1 MPFGSNKQEDT
12 RKMIRPAA
20 FAFIAGVTLAGCAKP
35 PLPADEASLRELDAA
50 YVDAWLTEDFA
61 AQEKAVL
68 ALFDPDAAIMPG
80 GGLAPEVGVAN
91 LKNFWFPDGVQP
103 TIVTHFTHEIED
115 VDLSGTLGVVA
126 GRYTLNFTYEN
137 QSVAQAGNY
146 LFVARNTSNGWRI
159 TRMIWNDQQLT
170 EV

>member
-1 MPFGSNKQEDT
+1 LFFSRQEQEDEG
-12 RKMIRPAA
+12 KMTRPAA
-20 FAFIAGVTLAGCAKP
+20 FAFFAAIFLASCAKEP
-35 PLPADEASLRELDAA
+35 PSADEASLRALDAA
-50 YVDAWLTEDFA
+50 YVEAWLTEDVA
-61 AQEKAVL
+61 AQEKEVL
-68 ALFDPDAAIMPG
+68 ALFDRNAVIMPG
-80 GGLAPEVGVAN
+80 GGLAPEVGIVN
-91 LKNFWFPDGVQP
+91 LKNFWFPDGAPP
-103 TIVTHFTHEIED
+103 TIVTQFTHAIED
-115 VDLSGTLGVVA
+115 VDLSQDLGIIA

>member
-1 MPFGSNKQEDT
+1 
-12 RKMIRPAA
+12 MIRTAA
-20 FAFIAGVTLAGCAKP
+20 FAFFAAIALAGCAKTLP
-35 PLPADEASLRELDAA
+35 PANEASLRALDAA
-50 YVDAWLTEDFA
+50 YVKAWLTEGIG

-68 ALFDPDAAIMPG
+68 ALFDRNAVIMPG